1 MSSRRKISPDLVGWG
16 DYGAI
21 HDTTAGE
28 SVRRL
33 PTLSLAEQES
43 ILRWSRA
50 EPVVYMWTASP
61 VEVRKWRRAGYA
73 VRQDGVGWR
82 AEGPKECV
90 RVRKVKDGL
99 LVKRSGRVP
108 NNLPRRDPIPF

>member
-1 MSSRRKISPDLVGWG
+1 MRK
-16 DYGAI
+16 
-21 HDTTAGE
+21 
-28 SVRRL
+28 L
-33 PTLSLAEQES
+33 PTLSLAEMETV
-43 ILRWSRA
+43 IRWDRS
-50 EPVVYMWTASP
+50 EPVVYLWTASP

-90 RVRKVKDGL
+90 RVRKVKDGA

-108 NNLPRRDPIPF
+108 NNLPKREQPPF